1 MESTAGRSDRPF
13 HEPWLPPRLPQQP
26 PNRHTPTVTEPPRC
40 HAHSPAAGLPFR
52 AWRDGW
58 GHRLCIAVLQ
68 QLLHRQGRVCSNQ
81 TGGKP
86 ASQPASS
93 ATRAG
98 LLSGG
103 RRGKATGRPP
113 ATPLQAFQLS
123 QPHRSTL
130 APTGAQ
136 LRQWYLAGTATG
148 DIQSQDASLA
158 VLSPAAATSP
168 SGGMAAVFTLQQS
181 ASQSPIPLIFAAGGV
196 YNDGTMRW
204 VHWPNLGEDGLRPQG
219 KSASASRRAAAGLGC
234 AVAPQPQ
241 HLHLHA
247 SSPRR
252 QHSQY
257 GSGTL
262 DLSTG
267 TLSDPEVE
275 TDPISSI
282 IAVGR
287 CSAFLFL
294 TGSADP
300 WLAWSAPSDQ
310 ACVWWAVHATTL
322 QQHNAH
328 AS

>member
-1 MESTAGRSDRPF
+1 MCSVDLFGTRCWLQWPKAADHGRPPACPNSHQTAFSNS
-13 HEPWLPPRLPQQP
+13 HETASPHPP
-26 PNRHTPTVTEPPRC
+26 TD
-40 HAHSPAAGLPFR
+40 GLPFR
-52 AWRDGW
+52 AWRNGW
-58 GHRLCIAVLQ
+58 GHCLCAAVLQ
-68 QLLHRQGRVCSNQ
+68 QLRHRQARQRPGAVGCLAVGRERPHAGSCH
-81 TGGKP
+81 P
-86 ASQPASS
+86 PPDR
-93 ATRAG
+93 RA
-98 LLSGG
+98 
-103 RRGKATGRPP
+103 
-113 ATPLQAFQLS
+113 
-123 QPHRSTL
+123 QPHCSTL
-130 APTGAQ
+130 APAGAQ

-158 VLSPAAATSP
+158 LLSPAAATNP
-168 SGGMAAVFTLQQS
+168 SGSMAAVFTLQQG
-181 ASQSPIPLIFAAGGV
+181 ASQSPLPLIFAAGGV

-204 VHWPNLGEDGLRPQG
+204 AKWPNLGADGLQAQG
-219 KSASASRRAAAGLGC
+219 KPACGSRPAAAGLGC
-234 AVAPQPQ
+234 AVAPQSQ

-247 SSPRR
+247 SSSCR

-300 WLAWSAPSDQ
+300 WVAWSAPSDQ
-310 ACVWWAVHATTL
+310 ACVW
-322 QQHNAH
+322 
-328 AS
+328 